1 MSANLT
7 SARPP
12 LWRIA
17 RCHLSLRTVWLGLAL
32 AMLGLSAAGFFPA
45 ISLATRLSDDHAL
58 TAAYTAFLQRAQWSL
73 SILALVLWPLTIF
86 RTAPKRILRFL
97 LYEMSDTIFLPAI
110 ALFTFCATLLVQTF
124 LFQGIPH
131 VTDATSHLFQA
142 KILALGQLWA
152 QAPACPDHF
161 FQPNVII
168 TSNGRW
174 FAAYPPGHALTLWVA
189 ARFRCLPLYG
199 PTCTA
204 LILLACTRIVRHF
217 YGRTF
222 ARAFALLFALS
233 PMLHLV
239 GGSFMSHLSLLC
251 CASLALAFGL
261 EGLDRMARPGQAA
274 ALFVGS
280 GFLLGMSILIR
291 PQDVALL
298 APPILIGVVL
308 GFRAIASAWR
318 IAAPAMLAGLVIP
331 ISIQLFWNY
340 RIFDSAWALGYG
352 RTDVGSLSRV
362 YMPSFGLSDSFTLQA
377 AIQQFLWLILRFD
390 SALLG
395 WPTCLPF
402 IGLAFLRRRPD
413 RRDLLCLGAFVLVAA
428 FYFTYAYYGRE
439 YEARYYFALAPCMV
453 VLVLRGLYRLRAWR
467 PIRAAVPLLTLLLIL
482 HAGAH
487 YWPAYV
493 VPHYRENYEE
503 TSPVADRLARQ
514 SQLSRAVVLIG
525 GPGSP
530 QLNYSSGFIYNDPQ
544 LAADV
549 IYARDLP
556 EKNHC
561 LFAAFPDRTIY
572 RLWLHDDW
580 THGTFEQ
587 LKQD

>member
-1 MSANLT
+1 MSSVVAHGL
-7 SARPP
+7 A
-12 LWRIA
+12 
-17 RCHLSLRTVWLGLAL
+17 CLAL
-32 AMLGLSAAGFFPA
+32 AMLGLSAAGFFRHFA
-45 ISLATRLSDDHAL
+45 RHAAFGDHTL
-58 TAAYTAFLQRAQWSL
+58 TAAYTAFSTCAMVL

-86 RTAPKRILRFL
+86 ERLASCAFCCMKCPTPSFCRRSPCLPSAYPVGTNFL
-97 LYEMSDTIFLPAI
+97 VS
-110 ALFTFCATLLVQTF
+110 
-124 LFQGIPH
+124 GIPH

-142 KILALGQLWA
+142 KILAMGQLWA

-174 FAAYPPGHALTLWVA
+174 FAVYPPGHALTLWVA
-189 ARFRCLPLYG
+189 ARYRCLPLYG

-233 PMLHLV
+233 PILHLV

-331 ISIQLFWNY
+331 ISIQLLWNY

-413 RRDLLCLGAFVLVAA
+413 RRDLLCLGAFALVAA

-439 YEARYYFALAPCMV
+439 YEARFTSPSPPHGRA
-453 VLVLRGLYRLRAWR
+453 VLRGLHRLRAWR
-467 PIRAAVPLLTLLLIL
+467 PYGPFPADVATDL
-482 HAGAH
+482 HAGALL
-487 YWPAYV
+487 ALMLS
-493 VPHYRENYEE
+493 PHRKLRRNL
-503 TSPVADRLARQ
+503 PVADRLARQ
-514 SQLSRAVVLIG
+514 ANIPRRGADWRPRLTATQLFVRVHLQRPTARRRCDLCPRFTGEKPLPVCRLSRPDHLPVVA
-525 GPGSP
+525 P
-530 QLNYSSGFIYNDPQ
+530 
-544 LAADV
+544 
-549 IYARDLP
+549 
-556 EKNHC
+556 
-561 LFAAFPDRTIY
+561 
-572 RLWLHDDW
+572 
-580 THGTFEQ
+580 
-587 LKQD
+587 